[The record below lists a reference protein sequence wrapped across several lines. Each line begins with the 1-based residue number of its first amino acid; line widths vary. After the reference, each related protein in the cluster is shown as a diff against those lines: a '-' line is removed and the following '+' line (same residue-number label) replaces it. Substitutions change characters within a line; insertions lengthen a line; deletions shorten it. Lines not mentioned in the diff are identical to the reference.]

1 MWPDSLVGEIHA
13 GFIGSPGGSGL
24 VLEFNVF
31 ISQWSKLRPE
41 RKGCGNSEN
50 NRIW

>member
-1 MWPDSLVGEIHA
+1 MWPDSLVDEIHA
-13 GFIGSPGGSGL
+13 ALIGGSGL
-24 VLEFNVF
+24 VLEFSVF

>member
-1 MWPDSLVGEIHA
+1 MWPDSLVDEIHA
-13 GFIGSPGGSGL
+13 GLIGGSGL

-41 RKGCGNSEN
+41 CKGCGNSEN